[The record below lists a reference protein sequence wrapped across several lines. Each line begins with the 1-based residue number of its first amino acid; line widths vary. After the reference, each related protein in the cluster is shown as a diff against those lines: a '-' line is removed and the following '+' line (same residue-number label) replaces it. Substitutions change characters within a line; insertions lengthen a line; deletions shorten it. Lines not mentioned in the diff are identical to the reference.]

1 MLNKK
6 VVQLFLFFLLIVTGF
21 IFYQTYFSD
30 KKNKE
35 INLKS
40 QRDAKIVDN
49 ENLDK
54 QNNLIK
60 NLKYSVNLDNN
71 REYVIKAELS
81 ELKYE
86 NNIEIVRMQKV
97 FGVFIDNT
105 NSPINISSNYA
116 IYNRTSSNT
125 LFEDRVKIEYI
136 DNVITSDKLD
146 LNFEKNVVTIYDN
159 VVYEGLEGSVIADNI
174 TIDLIDKEIEFY
186 MHDKSNKVKITVN

>member
-125 LFEDRVKIEYI
+125 LFEEKVKIEYI

-174 TIDLIDKEIEFY
+174 TIDLISKEIEFY

>member
-21 IFYQTYFSD
+21 IFYKKYFKD

-125 LFEDRVKIEYI
+125 LFEEKVKIEYI

-146 LNFEKNVVTIYDN
+146 LNFEKNIVTIYDN

-174 TIDLIDKEIEFY
+174 TIDLISKEIEFY

>member
-40 QRDAKIVDN
+40 QRDAEIIDN

-125 LFEDRVKIEYI
+125 LFEDKVKIEYI
-136 DNVITSDKLD
+136 DNVITSDELD

-174 TIDLIDKEIEFY
+174 TIDLISKEIEFY
-186 MHDKSNKVKITVN
+186 MHDKSNKVKFLKK

>member
-125 LFEDRVKIEYI
+125 LFEDKVKIEYI

-174 TIDLIDKEIEFY
+174 LIDLISKEIEFY

>member
-1 MLNKK
+1 MLSKK
-6 VVQLFLFFLLIVTGF
+6 IIQLFLFFLLIITGF
-21 IFYQTYFSD
+21 IFYQTYFSV

-35 INLKS
+35 INSNPKK
-40 QRDAKIVDN
+40 DAEMVDN
-49 ENLDK
+49 ENLDN

-71 REYVIKAELS
+71 RKYVIKAELS

-86 NNIEIVRMQKV
+86 NNIEIVKMQKV
-97 FGVFIDNT
+97 FGIFVDNT
-105 NSPINISSNYA
+105 NSPINITSNYA

-125 LFEDRVKIEYI
+125 LFEEKVKIEYI

-159 VVYEGLEGSVIADNI
+159 VVYEGLEGSVLADNI
-174 TIDLIDKEIEFY
+174 TIDLISKEIEFY

>member
-105 NSPINISSNYA
+105 NSPINITSNYA

-125 LFEDRVKIEYI
+125 LFEDKVKIEYI

-146 LNFEKNVVTIYDN
+146 LNFEKNIVTIYDN
-159 VVYEGLEGSVIADNI
+159 VVYEGLEGSVISDNI
-174 TIDLIDKEIEFY
+174 TIDLISKEIEFY

>member
-40 QRDAKIVDN
+40 QRDDKIVDN

-125 LFEDRVKIEYI
+125 LFEDKVKIEYI

-174 TIDLIDKEIEFY
+174 TIDLISKEIEFY

>member
-174 TIDLIDKEIEFY
+174 TIDLISKEIEFY

>member
-40 QRDAKIVDN
+40 QRDAEIIDN

-86 NNIEIVRMQKV
+86 NNIEIVRIQKV

-125 LFEDRVKIEYI
+125 LFEDKVKIEYI

-174 TIDLIDKEIEFY
+174 TIDLISKEIEFY